1 MLLYITVCY
10 CMLLYINININP
22 ELELDFISLEQI
34 YDLGSPVTLLLDIKL
49 SHQIINF
56 SLKLKFL
63 LIFSSDFQ
71 KKKKLQT

>member
-34 YDLGSPVTLLLDIKL
+34 YDLGSPVTLLSDIKL

-56 SLKLKFL
+56 S
-63 LIFSSDFQ
+63 
-71 KKKKLQT
+71 